1 MKRKQDSDVERGKA
15 QERGLIPITRTAMCL
30 LVFLFSVS
38 IAQASGQIR
47 LSLNVKDMSLREV
60 FNKITEQTD
69 YEFVYS
75 DNEVEAVGNVT
86 VNVTDVELNEVLVA
100 CLRGTGLGFTIE
112 NRIILISPKV
122 SLPDEEPE
130 NRAAVITG
138 KVVNENKE
146 PLPGVTI
153 LLKGTTT
160 GVVTN
165 TDGIF
170 SILIP
175 DTTANAELVI
185 SFVGMKTQTIS
196 YQSRPKTGEWVITL
210 EEDVMQMEDV
220 VVTGYT
226 TLSRRESASAVTQI
240 KAEDILV
247 SGAGSI
253 DKMLQGRIPGMMV
266 INTSGEPSATPKIR
280 IRGNATINGN
290 KSPVWVVDGVILEQD
305 VPFTASDI
313 NSEDAEYLIGNAISG
328 LNPQDIET
336 ITVLKDASATAIYG
350 VKAANGVIVI
360 TTKRGQAGP
369 PTITYNG
376 DMTVTTRPSYRHYD
390 RMNST
395 QRMQLSKEI
404 IQAGLE
410 YPRVPSGDSY
420 EGALEQLYNK
430 ELTQTEFEAK
440 IIQMQK
446 RNMNWFKELF
456 RPSVNHSHSISVSG
470 GGEGANYYFS
480 VGYNKEAGAQKKA
493 DSERFNALS
502 KVFVNVNSWLN
513 FETKID
519 FSTTTNKGYRAGVNP
534 FDYAYKTSRTL
545 PAYNEDGSY
554 HMYNKSSSSNDRR
567 YYNFLKELEE
577 TGQESHSNDFNALLS
592 LNITLLPG
600 LRYQGVFSYSNSA
613 TEQRSWAT
621 EESYEITQIRGYNYK
636 EFDETS
642 DDYTSSVLPYGGILD
657 LTSTRKT
664 GYTVRNQFVFVRN
677 FTDYHDIN
685 IMGGIE
691 IRATK
696 YKGHSVTGYGWTPEF
711 GEKFMPVYT
720 DRFITSYV
728 KTGRLNPTNT
738 NTVTQVAS
746 FYGTASYTYANRY
759 VINANIR
766 SDGANKFGSNPKYR
780 WLPTWSVAGKWILS
794 SEPFMASNW
803 IDEIAI
809 RGSYGIQGNIHDDA
823 TPNLIVQVDNRDGK
837 SNLDQYSIVRLP
849 NPDLRWEK
857 TKTWNVAVDFG
868 FFNGRIK
875 GGFDLYEKKTS
886 DLIMSK
892 SVATSNGR
900 STLWMN
906 AGKMRNS
913 GFEGFLNFDLLNL
926 KNWDW
931 RFNVNFGR
939 NVNEIELAN
948 GDAYTS
954 TEEVDM
960 LLAGE
965 VAVEGA
971 PIGSMYSYH
980 FAGLSHDNGYP
991 LFYALDGRKVHI
1003 GEPFLMELVNSGSI
1017 FPKISGGFDTQVTF
1031 KRQLSLSL
1039 AFTYNLGN
1047 VQRLPSIYEDKYNVF
1062 DPLTNV
1068 STKLINR
1075 WKQPGD
1081 EEHTNIPV
1089 LYDSDVASDFV
1100 QNPDLYAMREGLTT
1114 YETTTTLYDASSVQ
1128 VAKGDFLKLK
1138 MIALSYRIPQLVLNK
1153 LKISS
1158 LTIRLQATNLFTIA
1172 DKKWEG
1178 IDPEAPGATIPVLPT
1193 YSLGLNVSF

>member
-1 MKRKQDSDVERGKA
+1 MRKKRDLDVGSEQA
-15 QERGLIPITRTAMCL
+15 QKHGASSMTKTATCL
-30 LVFLFSVS
+30 LVLLFSVFV
-38 IAQASGQIR
+38 AQASGQVR
-47 LSLNVKDMSLREV
+47 LSLDVKDMSLREI
-60 FNKITEQTD
+60 FSKITEQTD

-75 DNEVEAVGNVT
+75 NNEIEAVGNVT
-86 VNVTDVELNEVLVA
+86 VNVKDMELSEVLMA
-100 CLRGTGLGFTIE
+100 CLQGTGLGFTIE
-112 NRIILISPKV
+112 NRIVLISPKV
-122 SLPDEEPE
+122 SLPDEKPE
-130 NRAAVITG
+130 NHAAVVTG
-138 KVVNENKE
+138 KVVDEGKQ
-146 PLPGVTI
+146 PLPGVTV

-165 TDGIF
+165 TDGVF

-175 DTTANAELVI
+175 DTTANVELVF
-185 SFVGMKTQTIS
+185 SFVGMKTKTVA
-196 YQSRPKTGEWVITL
+196 YQSRPKAGEWVITL
-210 EEDVMQMEDV
+210 EEDILQMEDV
-220 VVTGYT
+220 VVTGYQ
-226 TLSRRESASAVTQI
+226 TLSRRESASAVTVV

-247 SGAGSI
+247 SGVGSI
-253 DKMLQGRIPGMMV
+253 DKMLQGRVPGMMV
-266 INTSGEPSATPKIR
+266 MNTSGEPSATPKIR

-360 TTKRGQAGP
+360 TTKRGQSGP

-376 DMTVTTRPSYRHYD
+376 DMTVTTRPSYRNYD
-390 RMNST
+390 RMNS
-395 QRMQLSKEI
+395 QERMQLSKEI
-404 IQAGLE
+404 IEAGLE
-410 YPRVPSGDSY
+410 YLRVPTGDSY
-420 EGALEQLYNK
+420 EGALEELYSK
-430 ELTQTEFEAK
+430 KITQAEFEEK
-440 IIQMQK
+440 IRAMQK
-446 RNMNWFKELF
+446 RNMDWFKELF
-456 RPSVNHSHSISVSG
+456 RPSVNHSHSINVSG

-480 VGYNKEAGAQKKA
+480 AGYTKEAGAQKKA
-493 DSERFNALS
+493 DMERFNALS

-519 FSTTTNKGYRAGVNP
+519 FSTTTNKGYRSGVNP
-534 FDYAYKTSRTL
+534 FNYAYMTSRTL

-554 HMYNKSSSSNDRR
+554 HMYNKSSIDAIN
-567 YYNFLKELEE
+567 YNFLKELEE

-621 EESYEITQIRGYNYK
+621 EESYEIAVLRGYNYK
-636 EFDETS
+636 QFDETTNE
-642 DDYTSSVLPYGGILD
+642 YEESVLPYGGILD
-657 LTSTRKT
+657 LTTTRKT
-664 GYTVRNQFVFVRN
+664 GYTIRNQAVFARN
-677 FTDYHDIN
+677 FADLHDVN

-720 DRFITSYV
+720 DKFNSQYV
-728 KTGRLNPTNT
+728 EAGRLNPTNT

-746 FYGTASYTYANRY
+746 FYGTASYTYNNRY

-794 SEPFMASNW
+794 SEPFMAASW

-823 TPNLIVQVDNRDGK
+823 TPNLIVQVGERDSK
-837 SNLDQYSIVRLP
+837 SQLDQYSIVRLP

-868 FFNGRIK
+868 FFNGRIR
-875 GGFDLYEKKTS
+875 GGFDLYRKNTS

-900 STLWMN
+900 STLYMN
-906 AGKMRNS
+906 AGKMRNA

-926 KNWDW
+926 KDWDW

-939 NVNEIELAN
+939 NVNEVELAN

-954 TEEVDM
+954 IDEVNM

-965 VAVEGA
+965 IAVEGE

-980 FAGLSHDNGYP
+980 FAGLSHENGYP

-1003 GEPFLMELVNSGSI
+1003 GIPTHLELVNSGSI
-1017 FPKISGGFDTQVTF
+1017 FPKVSGGFDTQLTF

-1047 VQRLPSIYEDKYNVF
+1047 VQRLPNVYQDVDAIF

-1068 STKLINR
+1068 STKMIDR
-1075 WKQPGD
+1075 WRQPGD
-1081 EEHTNIPV
+1081 EEHTTIPV
-1089 LYDSDVASDFV
+1089 LY
-1100 QNPDLYAMREGLTT
+1100 NPDIMSEFVHNPDYYAMPDNSTGYLYPTE
-1114 YETTTTLYDASSVQ
+1114 LYDASSVQ

-1138 MIALSYRIPQLVLNK
+1138 MVALSYMMPQNLLDK
-1153 LKISS
+1153 LKLSS

-1178 IDPEAPGATIPVLPT
+1178 VDPEAPDANIPVLPT
-1193 YSLGLNVSF
+1193 FSLGVNVSF

>member
-1 MKRKQDSDVERGKA
+1 MEKKFARNNFGRAKLRETWRFMKCFV
-15 QERGLIPITRTAMCL
+15 L
-30 LVFLFSVS
+30 FLFLVVS
-38 IAQASGQIR
+38 GMASTYSQNVRFTFSLENVALTEVFSQIR
-47 LSLNVKDMSLREV
+47 QQSDYTFIFNTDDVRDVKVKSLQVTDMSIE
-60 FNKITEQTD
+60 
-69 YEFVYS
+69 
-75 DNEVEAVGNVT
+75 
-86 VNVTDVELNEVLVA
+86 EVLSVA
-100 CLRGTGLGFTIE
+100 LKGTSFTFRIE
-112 NRIILISPKV
+112 DGIVVIQMK
-122 SLPDEEPE
+122 DEEKKFH
-130 NRAAVITG
+130 AAVVSG
-138 KVVNENKE
+138 KVVDEKKH
-146 PLPGVTI
+146 PLPGVTV
-153 LLKGTTT
+153 LLKGTTH

-165 TDGIF
+165 TNGVFTIV
-170 SILIP
+170 IP
-175 DTTANAELVI
+175 DTTANAELVL
-185 SFVGMKTQTIS
+185 SFVGMKTKTVA
-196 YQSRPKTGEWVITL
+196 YKDKPKEGEWIITMKN
-210 EEDVMQMEDV
+210 DVMQMEDV

-240 KAEDILV
+240 RAKDV
-247 SGAGSI
+247 MMSGVGSI

-360 TTKRGQAGP
+360 TTKRGKSGP
-369 PTITYNG
+369 PVITYNG
-376 DMTVTTRPSYRHYD
+376 DMTITTRPSYRNYD
-390 RMNST
+390 RMNSQ

-404 IQAGLE
+404 VEAGLD

-420 EGALEQLYNK
+420 EGALEELYSK
-430 ELTQTEFEAK
+430 TITQSEFEEK
-440 IIQMQK
+440 IRVMQE
-446 RNMNWFKELF
+446 RNMDWFKELF
-456 RPSVNHSHSISVSG
+456 RPSVNHSHSVSVSG

-480 VGYNKEAGAQKKA
+480 AGYNKEAGAQKES

-513 FETKID
+513 FEAKID

-545 PAYNEDGSY
+545 PAFNEDGSY
-554 HMYNKSSSSNDRR
+554 HMYNRSSSTSSIY

-577 TGQESHSNDFNALLS
+577 TGEESKINDFNALLS
-592 LNITLLPG
+592 LNVNLLPG
-600 LRYQGVFSYSNSA
+600 LRYQGVFSYSISN

-621 EESYEITQIRGYNYK
+621 EESYEITSLRGYNYK

-642 DDYTSSVLPYGGILD
+642 EEYTESVLPYGGILD
-657 LTSTRKT
+657 MTSTRKN
-664 GYTVRNQFVFVRN
+664 GYTVRNQLVFARN
-677 FTDYHDIN
+677 FADYHDVN
-685 IMGGIE
+685 VMGGVE
-691 IRATK
+691 VRATR
-696 YKGHSVTGYGWTPEF
+696 YKGHAVTGYGWTPEF

-720 DRFITSYV
+720 ERFISNYV
-728 KTGRLNPTNT
+728 ENGRLNPTNT

-746 FYGTASYTYANRY
+746 FYGTASYTFDNRY
-759 VINANIR
+759 VINGNIR

-794 SEPFMASNW
+794 NESFMASNW
-803 IDEIAI
+803 IDELAI

-823 TPNLIVQVDNRDGK
+823 TPNLIVQVGERDGT

-868 FFNGRIK
+868 FFRGRLR
-875 GGFDLYEKKTS
+875 GGLDFYKKKTS

-900 STLWMN
+900 ASLYMN

-913 GFEGFLNFDLLNL
+913 GFEGFLNIGILDMED
-926 KNWDW
+926 WDW

-954 TEEVDM
+954 IDEVEM

-971 PIGSMYSYH
+971 PIGSIYSYH

-1003 GEPFLMELVNSGSI
+1003 GEPVMMELVNSGSI
-1017 FPKISGGFDTQVTF
+1017 FPKVSGGFDTQVTF
-1031 KRQLSLSL
+1031 KRQISLSL
-1039 AFTYNLGN
+1039 AFTYNVGN
-1047 VQRLPSIYEDKYNVF
+1047 VQRLPSVYEDKYNVF

-1068 STKLINR
+1068 STKLMRR

-1081 EEHTNIPV
+1081 ELYTNIPV
-1089 LYDSDVASDFV
+1089 LYDSDVVGDFV
-1100 QNPDLYAMREGLTT
+1100 RDPNLYAMREGLTS
-1114 YETTTTLYDASSVQ
+1114 YETPTELYDASSVQ

-1138 MIALSYRIPQLVLNK
+1138 IVALSYMMPASVLKK
-1153 LKISS
+1153 LKLSS
-1158 LTIRLQATNLFTIA
+1158 LTVRLQATNLFTIA

-1178 IDPEAPGATIPVLPT
+1178 VDPEAPSANIPVLPT
-1193 YSLGLNVSF
+1193 YSLGVNVSF